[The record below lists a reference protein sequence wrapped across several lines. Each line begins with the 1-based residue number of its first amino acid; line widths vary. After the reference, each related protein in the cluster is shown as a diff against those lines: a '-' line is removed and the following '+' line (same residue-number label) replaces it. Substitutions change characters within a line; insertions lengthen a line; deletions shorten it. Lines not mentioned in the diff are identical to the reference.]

1 MFNKACLIG
10 RLGKD
15 PETQYTPGGAAIC
28 RFSLA
33 TDERYKN
40 RAGETQ
46 KRTSWHSIQA
56 WNKLAEICQRYLVK
70 GSLVYIEGSIQYDE
84 WEKDGQKH
92 SRTVIKAREMKMLG
106 GKPAGAGLVDGQ
118 IGRSVDRAGNLP
130 AAPADPEPG
139 ETTDEDI
146 PF

>member
-15 PETQYTPGGAAIC
+15 PETQYTPGGAAVC

-33 TDERYKN
+33 TDETYKD
-40 RAGETQ
+40 RAGEKQ
-46 KRTSWHSIQA
+46 KRTSWHSIQV
-56 WNKLAEICQRYLVK
+56 WGKLAEICQQYLVK
-70 GSLVYIEGSIQYDE
+70 GSLVYIEGSIRYDE

-92 SRTVIKAREMKMLG
+92 SRTVIVAREMKMLG
-106 GKPAGAGLVDGQ
+106 GKPA
-118 IGRSVDRAGNLP
+118 RAGDPRPAGGP
-130 AAPADPEPG
+130 AAGPAEPEPG
-139 ETTDEDI
+139 EITDEDV